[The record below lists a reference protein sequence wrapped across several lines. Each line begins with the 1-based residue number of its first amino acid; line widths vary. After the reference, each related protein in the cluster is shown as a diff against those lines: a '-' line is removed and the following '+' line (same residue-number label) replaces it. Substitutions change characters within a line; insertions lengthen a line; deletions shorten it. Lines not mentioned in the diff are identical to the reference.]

1 MTLVGVLN
9 ADTSLNL
16 PDFRSSEHTFQLLTQ
31 VSGRAGRAEKAGEVV
46 IQTFNPQHYAIELAK
61 KQNYEQ
67 FYQQEMHVRH
77 RGGYPPYYFT
87 VKITA
92 SHPEEQVAA
101 KKIFQI
107 ANQLKK
113 C

>member
-1 MTLVGVLN
+1 
-9 ADTSLNL
+9 
-16 PDFRSSEHTFQLLTQ
+16 
-31 VSGRAGRAEKAGEVV
+31 
-46 IQTFNPQHYAIELAK
+46 
-61 KQNYEQ
+61 
-67 FYQQEMHVRH
+67 MHVRH

-107 ANQLKK
+107 ANQLKEVLSPQSLLLGQRPA
-113 C
+113 